1 MADGDKIKIVIVDDN
16 PEARENIKKLLQF
29 EPDFEVLGAASTG
42 REGVELVK
50 ETKPDVVLMDI
61 NMPGDMDGLDA
72 TERITKD
79 VPQSQVVMLSVQAEP
94 EYLRRAMMAG
104 ARDFLTKPPSG
115 EDLSTTIRRVYDS
128 RRLGPGLMPAT
139 MGTAAAPTIRP
150 GHEGHIVV
158 VFGPK
163 GGVGTT
169 TVAISLAV
177 GFARRGAGSVLVD
190 TDLQFGDVGIFLNVK
205 TPSTVVDLAQ
215 SVEDIEAEEIE
226 IEVIERVLS
235 KHDSGCRLL
244 LAPDSPEQAEYVS
257 PASLPKVLSQL
268 SRHYDYVV
276 VDTGTHIDDRLLATL
291 DIASRII
298 VVATPDIPAL
308 KNAKVFYSLLPKIN
322 YPLEQTMLVLNR
334 VERRGITTQQVEDT
348 LKRPVVGQI
357 ENDPTAMQAV
367 NQGVALISLDP
378 RVSPAVRGLMELVKY
393 VQKDLEESPAEEE
406 PMPDVSDAGILS
418 RLGRRKPS

>member
-1 MADGDKIKIVIVDDN
+1 MADGDKIRIVIVDDN

-50 ETKPDVVLMDI
+50 ETKPDIVLMDI
-61 NMPGDMDGLDA
+61 NMPDMDGLDA

-128 RRLGPGLMPAT
+128 RRPGFLQAT
-139 MGTAAAPTIRP
+139 AAAAAAAPTLRP
-150 GHEGHIVV
+150 GHEGHIVI

-177 GFARRGAGSVLVD
+177 GFARRGASSVLVD
-190 TDLQFGDVGIFLNVK
+190 TDLQFGDVGVFLNIK

-215 SVEDIEAEEIE
+215 SVEDVEAEEIE

-257 PASLPKVLSQL
+257 PASLPKVLSHL
-268 SRHYDYVV
+268 SRYYDYVV

-308 KNAKVFYSLLPKIN
+308 KNAKVFYNLLPKIN

-348 LKRPVVGQI
+348 LKHPVVGQI
-357 ENDPTAMQAV
+357 ENDPAAMQAV
-367 NQGVALISLDP
+367 NQGVALIGLDP

-393 VQKDLEESPAEEE
+393 VQKDLEESKVEEE
-406 PMPDVSDAGILS
+406 ATSDVSEAGILS

>member
-42 REGVELVK
+42 REGVELAK

-61 NMPGDMDGLDA
+61 NMPDMDGLEA

-128 RRLGPGLMPAT
+128 RRSGFLPSAAA
-139 MGTAAAPTIRP
+139 TAATPTVRP
-150 GHEGHIVV
+150 GHEGHIVI

-177 GFARRGAGSVLVD
+177 GFARRGASSVLVD
-190 TDLQFGDVGIFLNVK
+190 TDLQFGDVGVFLNIK
-205 TPSTVVDLAQ
+205 TPATVVDLAQ
-215 SVEDIEAEEIE
+215 SMEDVEAEEIE
-226 IEVIERVLS
+226 TEAIERVLS

-257 PASLPKVLSQL
+257 PASLPKLLRHL
-268 SRHYDYVV
+268 SRYYDYVV

-308 KNAKVFYSLLPKIN
+308 KNAKVFYNLLPKIN

-334 VERRGITTQQVEDT
+334 VERHGITTQQVEDT

-357 ENDPTAMQAV
+357 DSDPAAMQAV

-378 RVSPAVRGLMELVKY
+378 RVSSAVRGLMELVKY
-393 VQKDLEESPAEEE
+393 VQKDLEESKVEEE
-406 PMPDVSDAGILS
+406 TTPDVSDAGILS